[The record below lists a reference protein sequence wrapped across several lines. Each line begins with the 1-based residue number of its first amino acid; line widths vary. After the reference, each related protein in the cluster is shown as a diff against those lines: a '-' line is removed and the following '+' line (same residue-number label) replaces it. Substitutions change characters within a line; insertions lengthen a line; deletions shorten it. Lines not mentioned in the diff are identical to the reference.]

1 MSMFSKKDPR
11 QPKRAK
17 PGYFYSV
24 ISVSLVLTVLG
35 LFGLILI
42 YAKNLSSQFKENI
55 KIEIELKRNTKEADA
70 MLLQKKIEEEDFTKS
85 TDFISIE
92 EAANIVMNDIDP
104 EFKNILGE
112 GDEWMMAVYPSINL
126 NLHAEFAN
134 VDSIEKI
141 KTYLQQEPNVVS
153 VDYKGYLVE
162 NIDRNDNYLTVIIGI
177 LGLVLFLIT
186 LTLIDHTIRLAMFS
200 NRFLIRSMQ
209 LVGATRWFIIKPY
222 LTRAIY
228 NGVLSGIL
236 AGIFLAGLVYLMQ
249 ERIPGLERYQ
259 DFLKFGALL
268 ISVILIGIIMS
279 WVSTYFSVLKY
290 LKMKLDD
297 LY

>member
-1 MSMFSKKDPR
+1 MFSKKDPR

-17 PGYFYSV
+17 PGYFYSIV
-24 ISVSLVLTVLG
+24 SVSLVLTILG

-42 YAKNLSSQFKENI
+42 YAKNLSAQFKENI
-55 KIEIELKRNTKEADA
+55 KVEIELKRNTKDVDA
-70 MLLQKKIEEEDFTKS
+70 MLLQKKIEAEEFTKS
-85 TDFISIE
+85 TDFISID
-92 EAANIVMNDIDP
+92 EAAEIVMNDIDP
-104 EFKNILGE
+104 EFKTILGE
-112 GDEWMMAVYPSINL
+112 GDEWKMAVYPSINL
-126 NLHAEFAN
+126 YLHAAFAN

-141 KTYLQQEPNVVS
+141 KAYLQKEPNVVS

-162 NIDRNDNYLTVIIGI
+162 NIDRNDQYLTIIIGI

-209 LVGATRWFIIKPY
+209 LVGATRWFIIRPY
-222 LTRAIY
+222 LMRAIY
-228 NGVLSGIL
+228 NGILSGIL